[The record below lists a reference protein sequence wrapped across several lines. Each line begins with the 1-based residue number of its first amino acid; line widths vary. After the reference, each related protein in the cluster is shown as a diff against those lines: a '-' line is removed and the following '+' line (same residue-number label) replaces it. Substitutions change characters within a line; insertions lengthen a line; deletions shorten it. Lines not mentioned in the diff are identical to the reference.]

1 MIVRK
6 RAEECQTLAEVRE
19 QIDRIDRGIVQAIG
33 ERRQF
38 VLAAAAFKPSVTAVA
53 APDRVASM
61 IQERRRWA
69 EEESLDPDML
79 EELFRNLVTRFVA
92 QEREHW
98 AKTKSV

>member
-1 MIVRK
+1 MTTK
-6 RAEECQTLAEVRE
+6 RADECHTLAEVRE
-19 QIDRIDRGIVQAIG
+19 QIDRIDRGIVEAIG
-33 ERRQF
+33 ERKQF

-61 IQERRRWA
+61 IQDRRLWA
-69 EEESLDPDML
+69 EENSLDADMI

-98 AKTKSV
+98 TKTRSS